1 MLDRSH
7 LVKLGYG
14 CENSMISLAIIS
26 EIKKLKKLFT
36 FGAKYVIIY
45 IENKERKLKM
55 TKQELNTLS
64 DLLLKLQEERL
75 QEYRD
80 EGYDSMDD
88 EEIIELDDDDNLLQG
103 LDIVFGVVQ
112 RIRGN

>member
-1 MLDRSH
+1 MSSEF
-7 LVKLGYG
+7 GYSD
-14 CENSMISLAIIS
+14 ENSTISFAIIS

-45 IENKERKLKM
+45 IENKERQLKM

-80 EGYDSMDD
+80 EGYDIDSMDD
-88 EEIIELDDDDNLLQG
+88 EEIIELDDGDNLLQG

>member
-1 MLDRSH
+1 MSSEF
-7 LVKLGYG
+7 GYSD
-14 CENSMISLAIIS
+14 ENSTISPAIIS
-26 EIKKLKKLFT
+26 KIKKLKKLFT

-45 IENKERKLKM
+45 IENKERQLKM

-75 QEYRD
+75 QQYRD
-80 EGYDSMDD
+80 EGYDIDSMHD
-88 EEIIELDDDDNLLQG
+88 EEIMESDDGDNLIQG